1 MPPVPPLGA
10 ASVLRPSSDLRFRRI
25 ESEAVVVRQRAGEVL
40 VMNEVAARILDLAD
54 GRTPVSGWI
63 DVLAG
68 EYDVDREA
76 LARDVVAFAAE
87 LAAEGMLES
96 VPDGL

>member
-1 MPPVPPLGA
+1 
-10 ASVLRPSSDLRFRRI
+10 VLRPSSDLRFRRI